1 MRENTRP
8 NTLISISLDFE
19 SSTNLFKQIVSSI
32 RRRIESGELA
42 AGDKLPSTRQLA
54 STLKISRSTT
64 SAAYAEL
71 HRLGLIDNATHAGT
85 FVARRVLS
93 HRQKNI
99 QEHQKECETSP
110 HEQLLNF
117 APDDSFACSAMEIQ
131 SLEFAES
138 PFIPQQL
145 LPQKKWNQLL
155 RQRQM
160 HDSPFYNQS
169 PQDSNFH
176 WRGREQY
183 SEIRLRRSLAAY
195 LERTRGIEIDPD
207 QIVVFGNERQA
218 LHAITTVLIKEGDM
232 AVLEDPCSPSV
243 KALFLARYPA
253 LTHIAVDISGLLVH
267 QLQGLENVKLIYTT
281 PSNQTPLGLTMQ
293 KERREALLDY
303 AEKSDALI
311 LENDCNH
318 ELVYGSN
325 FMPSLKSTDR
335 DNRIVYFSSFSR
347 CLSPLTDLAFVAAPA
362 SIAHKVSGAR
372 TLFGT
377 SASPMEIDVVAAM
390 LESGYLERYFY
401 SLRAC
406 FSPIRRRLIQCL
418 AATFGQSVYLY
429 PSAMGNTICARF
441 NDAYP
446 QDRLVEIAINNG
458 LPAFDASPFFT
469 KDAGHRLLFSLPHL
483 DEETLAERVFAF
495 KSELDKSVCLPPVSC
510 TVPVN
515 R

>member
-8 NTLISISLDFE
+8 NTPISISLDFE
-19 SSTNLFKQIVSSI
+19 SSTNLFKQIVCSI

-54 STLKISRSTT
+54 RTLKISRSTT

-93 HRQKNI
+93 HQQKPF
-99 QEHQKECETSP
+99 QKHQRESETST

-117 APDDSFACSAMEIQ
+117 APDATFACAAVEIQ

-138 PFIPQQL
+138 PFIPQHL
-145 LPQKKWNQLL
+145 LPQRKWNQLL
-155 RQRQM
+155 LKRQLHEAPF
-160 HDSPFYNQS
+160 HDQQT
-169 PQDSNFH
+169 QDSNFY
-176 WRGREQY
+176 WCAREQY
-183 SEIRLRRSLAAY
+183 SEVRLRRTLAAY
-195 LERTRGIEIDPD
+195 LERTRGIETDPD
-207 QIVVFGNERQA
+207 QIVVFGSERQA
-218 LHAITTVLIKEGDM
+218 LHAITSVLINEGDM

-243 KALFLARYPA
+243 KALFLSRNAK

-267 QLQGLENVKLIYTT
+267 QLQDLENVKLIYTT
-281 PSNQTPLGLTMQ
+281 PSNQMPLGLTMQ

-303 AEKSDALI
+303 AEKSNALI

-318 ELVYGSN
+318 ELVYGSS
-325 FMPSLKSTDR
+325 FIPSLKSADR
-335 DNRIVYFSSFSR
+335 DDRIVYFSSFSR
-347 CLSPLTDLAFVAAPA
+347 CLSPLTELAFVVAPA
-362 SIAHKVSGAR
+362 SIAHKVCGAR

-390 LESGYLERYFY
+390 LELGYLERYFHA
-401 SLRAC
+401 LRAC
-406 FSPIRRRLIQCL
+406 FSTRRRRLIQCL

-441 NDAYP
+441 NNAYP
-446 QDRLVEIAINNG
+446 HDRLLETAINTG

-483 DEETLAERVFAF
+483 DEETLAESVFAF
-495 KSELDKSVCLPPVSC
+495 KSELDKSVCLPPVSF
-510 TVPVN
+510 TVPATA
-515 R
+515 